1 MVVRHMSI
9 SVSEEVEELIRAAA
23 EAAGMPVSTWL
34 SEAAQRAAA
43 EQAAIADGRA
53 AVTEYEAEY
62 GPISR
67 EGRERARH
75 VLLDAGVIAPPAQRT
90 AR

>member
-1 MVVRHMSI
+1 MSI
-9 SVSEEVEELIRAAA
+9 SVSEGVEELIRAAA
-23 EAAGMPVSTWL
+23 ESAGMPVSMWL

-53 AVTEYEAEY
+53 AVAEY

-90 AR
+90 AT